1 MRILIKASGQT
12 LAGPS
17 RFGFDPSAVQALAD
31 EIVAASHL
39 AEVVVVVGGGN
50 ILRGSGSGAFGID
63 RVEADN
69 VGTLGTAINALI
81 LPGAIS
87 SKSASDVR
95 VMSALPLTSMAEPYI
110 RLRAL
115 RHLEKGR
122 IVVLACGIGQPF
134 VTTDYPSVQRAIE
147 LEADLLLA
155 AKNGVDGAYD
165 SDPTTNPDAVRYET
179 ISYEDVIAKQLSVMD
194 PATFILA
201 RDHGLPIRVFDS
213 TSKGAMAAILRGES
227 IGTLVRSGLDP
238 VDWTVP

>member
-12 LAGPS
+12 LAGSS

-39 AEVVVVVGGGN
+39 AETIVVVGGGN
-50 ILRGSGSGAFGID
+50 ILRGSDGDTFGID

-69 VGTLGTAINALI
+69 VGMLGTAIYALI
-81 LPGAIS
+81 LRGAIS
-87 SKSASDVR
+87 SRSDKDVR
-95 VMSALPLTSMAEPYI
+95 VMSALPMTSLAEPYI

-147 LEADLLLA
+147 LKADLLLA
-155 AKNGVDGAYD
+155 AKNGVDGVYD
-165 SDPTTNPDAVRYET
+165 SDPTTNPNAVRYEN
-179 ISYEDVIAKQLSVMD
+179 ISYDDAIVKNLRVMD
-194 PATFILA
+194 PAAFILA
-201 RDHGLPIRVFDS
+201 GDHGLPIRVFDS
-213 TSKGAMAAILRGES
+213 TREGAMVAILRGES
-227 IGTLVRSGLDP
+227 IGTLVTKG
-238 VDWTVP
+238 